1 MSSHVDSP
9 LSFGA
14 GGVPATQRD
23 LASGPKPMRTSW
35 SFRLGKVKGID
46 IYVHGTFLILL
57 AWIGLSHVING
68 HGAAAALQGVAF
80 TATIFGIVVLHEL
93 GHALAA
99 ARYGIGTRDITLY
112 PIGGVASLERIPE
125 NPRQEFVVALAG
137 PAVNVALA
145 ALIGGVLAIA
155 KLPGGVENVH
165 LIGGSFLAKLMW
177 VNVSLALFNL
187 LPAFPMDG
195 GRVLRAALAF
205 RMSRDR
211 ATEIAARVGQAMAF
225 GFGLLGMFGNPMLLF
240 IAFFVWT
247 GAQGEASLVRLRA
260 LLHDV
265 SVRQAMI
272 RESLVLDPSARIS
285 DVIDAIVTRGHH
297 AFPVVRDGRIVG
309 VVTKNSVLEALAEV
323 GPDSSVLAAMDE
335 RFELADPSETL
346 EGALARLEARGG
358 GALVVVRDG
367 SLLGV
372 VTPHSVGELLTMR
385 QAAQARV

>member
-1 MSSHVDSP
+1 
-9 LSFGA
+9 
-14 GGVPATQRD
+14 
-23 LASGPKPMRTSW
+23 MRTSW
-35 SFRLGKVKGID
+35 SFRLGEVKGID

-57 AWIGLSHVING
+57 AWIGLSHIFNG

-99 ARYGIGTRDITLY
+99 ARYGIRTRDITLY

-145 ALIGGVLAIA
+145 ALLGGVLAIA
-155 KLPGGVENVH
+155 RLPGGVENVH

-177 VNVSLALFNL
+177 VNISLALFNL

-211 ATEIAARVGQAMAF
+211 ATEIAARVGQAMAL

-240 IAFFVWT
+240 IALFVWT
-247 GAQGEASLVRLRA
+247 GAQGIRTASPSDADHHVHRRVCNDENVRRSPPFSA
-260 LLHDV
+260 APELH
-265 SVRQAMI
+265 
-272 RESLVLDPSARIS
+272 
-285 DVIDAIVTRGHH
+285 
-297 AFPVVRDGRIVG
+297 
-309 VVTKNSVLEALAEV
+309 
-323 GPDSSVLAAMDE
+323 SS
-335 RFELADPSETL
+335 
-346 EGALARLEARGG
+346 
-358 GALVVVRDG
+358 
-367 SLLGV
+367 
-372 VTPHSVGELLTMR
+372 
-385 QAAQARV
+385 